1 MDSTIHRINHHSV
14 DISIRKTNCT
24 IAILVQLVSLT
35 LIHWTEIY
43 PKDGAIQLLNN
54 LGQINSMK
62 TNCIIHWIVIYAVDS
77 YPSFEQLAPVVRKV
91 DSAIHWINYYPL
103 DSAIGCRNT
112 YPLDSDLPG
121 G

>member
-14 DISIRKTNCT
+14 DISIRKTNCI

-54 LGQINSMK
+54 LGQKNSMK
-62 TNCIIHWIVIYAVDS
+62 TNCIIHWIVIYAVDRAIPPLNNWS
-77 YPSFEQLAPVVRKV
+77 LAQVVQTLNFAR
-91 DSAIHWINYYPL
+91 ST
-103 DSAIGCRNT
+103 G
-112 YPLDSDLPG
+112 
-121 G
+121 